1 MCCWSSDVGSSDLW
15 GSHEKQL
22 PPDGCPHTFGSGA
35 AIYLERPGAS
45 TRVRTWTPTEVP
57 VHGFLITHSEAI
69 SIADYFTV
77 RDGDE
82 VVYRPTVHYA
92 YHPCD
97 DAVLSVHE
105 LAGKN
110 WRPQDR
116 FRLMMDEI
124 VGGMDELGVLLM
136 GHAKGAYWYG
146 SQLTVAEARSRAP
159 SKDRK
164 SAAWG

>member
-45 TRVRTWTPTEVP
+45 TRVRTWTPTEGP
-57 VHGFLITHSEAI
+57 FHGFLITHSEAI

-77 RDGDE
+77 RDGE
-82 VVYRPTVHYA
+82 AVVYRPTVHYA
-92 YHPCD
+92 YNPCD

-105 LAGKN
+105 LADKSGQ
-110 WRPQDR
+110 PQDR
-116 FRLMMDEI
+116 FRLMMAAI
-124 VGGMDELGVLLM
+124 VGGMEEPGV
-136 GHAKGAYWYG
+136 GGKGGGEGKRG
-146 SQLTVAEARSRAP
+146 S
-159 SKDRK
+159 
-164 SAAWG
+164 